1 MSDRQVTETDVCGIL
16 LLDKPEGITSSG
28 ILSVVKRLFMTR
40 AAGHAGTLDPMATG
54 LLIVMLGRACKLSE
68 YMLEADKRYS
78 CIMKL
83 GVVSDTEDIWGK
95 VSATGVPLPAEAE
108 VLEAAVSFR
117 GDIMQVPPMY
127 SALKRG
133 GVKLVDMARRGVVT
147 EREPRPVS
155 VKALDVWRISGD
167 EYALD
172 VVCSKGTY
180 IRTLCADIGK
190 KLGCGAVM
198 KQLRRTAAHGFTL
211 DRAVTVKEL
220 EDMTFERR
228 IERLIAPEDALPELR
243 RIMLPAFYANLA
255 RNGNEIYLDRAGVE
269 AETGEYVLLFDAKG
283 FFSVARCLEY
293 PDGKAL
299 KPEKQI
305 RLDI

>member
-1 MSDRQVTETDVCGIL
+1 MSDRRQPDSNVCGIL

-28 ILSVVKRLFMTR
+28 ALSVVKRLFMTR

-83 GVVSDTEDIWGK
+83 GAVSDTEDIWGK
-95 VSATGVPLPAEAE
+95 VSATGAPLPSEAE
-108 VLEAAVSFR
+108 VLEACGSFR

-133 GVKLVDMARRGVVT
+133 GVKLVDMARRGIVT

-155 VKALDVWRISGD
+155 VRSLDARRISGD

-198 KQLRRTAAHGFTL
+198 KELRRTAAHGFTL
-211 DRAVTVKEL
+211 DMAVTAEEL
-220 EDMTFERR
+220 GKMTFERR
-228 IERLIAPEDALPELR
+228 VECLIAPEDALPGLKR
-243 RIMLPAFYANLA
+243 VRLPAFYADLA
-255 RNGNEIYLDRAGVE
+255 RNGNEIYLDRAGIE
-269 AETGEYVLLFDAKG
+269 AGTGEDVLLFDARG
-283 FFSVARCLEY
+283 FFSVAKCLEY

-299 KPEKQI
+299 KPEKLI